1 MRLTALRF
9 ASGITQRSGAAW
21 LAGWIWL
28 ACTAIACAQNATV
41 GGGAAVDA
49 KAAQSLQALVDEG
62 RNDGL
67 PGGIIVRIES
77 LQDGRIWQG
86 TSGPF
91 EEARDE
97 PIKATDAFRVASITK
112 SFTAAVIWRLAE
124 DGRIGIDDRISK
136 YLPAELVGRIHV
148 LNGTSYGDRI
158 TIRQL
163 LCHCSGVYDYAT
175 DKDVLRYMF
184 AHPEK
189 HWTPQE
195 LIDLAL
201 RSGKPYFPPGQG
213 QHYSDTGYL
222 LLGMVIEKV
231 TQKPL
236 AQVYRELIYVPLG
249 LHDTYLEAREPAV
262 GPPLS
267 HNYVGYLD
275 EHNYDPTL
283 DAYASGGQVST
294 TTDLAKFISAVM
306 KGRFFKRPETLQAA
320 MAAPEL
326 PNKSAADKA
335 RYLGHYLFYSSE
347 ADGVRLIGHEGFW
360 GGVMFYDP
368 DRDLVITGTSN
379 QVDRNL
385 PVRKLVKAFAGS

>member
-1 MRLTALRF
+1 MGLFDDLRHSFWAAL
-9 ASGITQRSGAAW
+9 AAG
-21 LAGWIWL
+21 LIF
-28 ACTAIACAQNATV
+28 IACAAFARDAI
-41 GGGAAVDA
+41 AAGPSDVDA
-49 KAAQSLQALVDEG
+49 KTAQNLQLLLDQG
-62 RNDGL
+62 RDDGL
-67 PGGIIVRIES
+67 PGGIILRIES
-77 LQDGRIWQG
+77 LRDGRTWQG

-91 EEARDE
+91 EEAREDV
-97 PIKATDAFRVASITK
+97 PIRATDSFRVASITK

-124 DGRIGIDDRISK
+124 DGKIGIDDRISR
-136 YLPAELVGRIHV
+136 YLPADLVGRIHV
-148 LNGTSYGDRI
+148 LNGTSSGNRI

-175 DKDVLRYMF
+175 DKVVLRYMF

-189 HWTPQE
+189 HWTPLE
-195 LIDLAL
+195 LIDFAL

-222 LLGMVIEKV
+222 LLGLVIEHV
-231 TQKPL
+231 THEAL
-236 AQVYRELIYVPLG
+236 AQVYRQFIYIPLG
-249 LHDTYLEAREPAV
+249 LHETYLEAREPAV

-294 TTDLAKFISAVM
+294 ATDLAKFIGAVM
-306 KGRFFKRPETLQAA
+306 KGQFFKHPKTLQAA

-335 RYLGHYLFYSSE
+335 RYLGHYLYYSSE
-347 ADGVRLIGHEGFW
+347 HDGVRLIGHEGFW
-360 GGVMFYDP
+360 GAVMLYDP
-368 DRDLVITGTSN
+368 DGDLVVTGTSN

-385 PVRKLVKAFAGS
+385 PVRQLIKAFETK